1 MTCQECRQQL
11 VLAEDGGLVSVPARE
26 HLEQCAACQEF
37 VRDGE
42 QLRAQMRQLA
52 ESEHAPQELHEQ
64 VQAMLDGRATIQHR
78 RRRLWAGV
86 AAAIILLAMAGYGLK
101 WYHAERSLTPNRLAR
116 EFIVDHLN
124 YLPGREEIVS
134 DSARDVQQWFQ
145 GRVDFPV
152 RVPQLPAA
160 ALKDARVCNIAGRK
174 AALLH
179 YRRKPDDTLVSLFVT
194 TEPESFERS
203 RKSMEA
209 SVSYQGLN
217 STLWCHRGLVYSL
230 VASLDDAS
238 LKQIAESVR
247 QQEL

>member
-1 MTCQECRQQL
+1 MTCHECRQQL
-11 VLAEDGGLVSVPARE
+11 VLAEEGGPVSVPARE

-42 QLRAQMRQLA
+42 QLQAQMQLLA
-52 ESEHAPQELHEQ
+52 ESEHAPEELHEQ
-64 VQAMLDGRATIQHR
+64 VQAMLDGRATIQRR

-86 AAAIILLAMAGYGLK
+86 AAAIILVAMTGYGLK
-101 WYHAERSLTPNRLAR
+101 WYHAERSLTANRLAR

-160 ALKDARVCNIAGRK
+160 ALEDARVCNIAGRK

-179 YRRKPDDTLVSLFVT
+179 
-194 TEPESFERS
+194 
-203 RKSMEA
+203 
-209 SVSYQGLN
+209 
-217 STLWCHRGLVYSL
+217 
-230 VASLDDAS
+230 
-238 LKQIAESVR
+238 
-247 QQEL
+247 

>member
-1 MTCQECRQQL
+1 MNCRECREQL
-11 VLAEDGGLVSVPARE
+11 VLAEAGGPVSVPARE
-26 HLEQCAACQEF
+26 HLEQCAACREF

-42 QLRAQMRQLA
+42 RLRAQMRILA
-52 ESEHAPQELHEQ
+52 ESEHAPQELHER
-64 VQAMLDGRATIQHR
+64 VQAMIDGRVAIQHGHR
-78 RRRLWAGV
+78 RFWAGV
-86 AAAIILLAMAGYGLK
+86 AAAIILLTMAGYGLR
-101 WYHAERSLTPNRLAR
+101 WYHAERSLTPSRLAR

-160 ALKDARVCNIAGRK
+160 ALEDARVCNIAGRR
-174 AALLH
+174 AVLLH
-179 YRRKPDDTLVSLFVT
+179 YRRKPDETLVSLFVT
-194 TEPESFERS
+194 AEPESFERS

>member
-1 MTCQECRQQL
+1 MTCHECRQQL
-11 VLAEDGGLVSVPARE
+11 VLSEDGGPVSVPARE
-26 HLEQCAACQEF
+26 HLEQCAPCQEF
-37 VRDGE
+37 VWDGE
-42 QLRAQMRQLA
+42 QLRAQMRLLA
-52 ESEHAPQELHEQ
+52 ESEHAPHELHQQ
-64 VQAMLDGRATIQHR
+64 VQAMVDGRLAIKRGR
-78 RRRLWAGV
+78 RRMWTAV
-86 AAAIILLAMAGYGLK
+86 AAAIILLATTGYGLK
-101 WYHAERSLTPNRLAR
+101 WYLAQRSLTPHRLAR

-152 RVPQLPAA
+152 RVPQLPGAV
-160 ALKDARVCNIAGRK
+160 LEDARVCKIAGRK

-194 TEPESFERS
+194 AEPESFERS

-209 SVSYQGLN
+209 SISYQGLN
-217 STLWCHRGLVYSL
+217 STLWCRRGLVYSL

>member
-1 MTCQECRQQL
+1 MPPA
-11 VLAEDGGLVSVPARE
+11 VGLSRRGRASFCSAHE
-26 HLEQCAACQEF
+26 HLDQCSACQEF

-42 QLRAQMRQLA
+42 RLRAQMRILA
-52 ESEHAPQELHEQ
+52 ESEHAPQELHKQ

-78 RRRLWAGV
+78 RRRLWTGV
-86 AAAIILLAMAGYGLK
+86 AAAIILLAMTGYGLK
-101 WYHAERSLTPNRLAR
+101 WYHTERSLTPNRLAR

-160 ALKDARVCNIAGRK
+160 ALEDARVCNIAGRK

-179 YRRKPDDTLVSLFVT
+179 
-194 TEPESFERS
+194 
-203 RKSMEA
+203 
-209 SVSYQGLN
+209 
-217 STLWCHRGLVYSL
+217 
-230 VASLDDAS
+230 
-238 LKQIAESVR
+238 
-247 QQEL
+247 